1 MLAAVSGDAALMT
14 ATAADDMY
22 LPVAAELGV
31 DRPTAKV
38 AMIAAMYGQTTGH
51 GGTAGRGMR
60 AAYPVAM
67 GYLDT
72 ADRSARAGRDL
83 RTYGGRL
90 VRMSGGADRAAA
102 ESSGARA
109 ARGRYGRNAVIQ
121 GAAAEL
127 FKMWAVTVRARAAAL
142 DARIVLCLHDELLV
156 HVPERPRG
164 AGGRT
169 WSATAWPRPPGA
181 GRRAAG
187 AVHRRHQHRPLL
199 GRRERLSHRQV
210 TRRPAAPGLIPWR
223 ADRTVREGVLTLPR
237 YRRVVVKLSG
247 EALAGAAGTGADPAS
262 LARVADEVLSV
273 HNLGVQVAVV
283 VGGGNYFRGRMA
295 DGWGISRAEA
305 DNIGMLGTVMNALM
319 LRGALTAR
327 TDADVRVMTAV
338 PIHSV
343 AEPFIRLRAVHHLE
357 RGFIVVL
364 AGGIGQPYVTTDYPA
379 VQRSL
384 ELDADALLVAK
395 HGVDGVY
402 DSDPKHNPDA
412 AKYIT
417 LTYEE
422 AIAADIRIMDT
433 SAFVL
438 ANEQGLTMH
447 VFDVAAYGAMRAI
460 CEGDDGIGT
469 KITAK

>member
-1 MLAAVSGDAALMT
+1 M
-14 ATAADDMY
+14 
-22 LPVAAELGV
+22 
-31 DRPTAKV
+31 
-38 AMIAAMYGQTTGH
+38 
-51 GGTAGRGMR
+51 
-60 AAYPVAM
+60 
-67 GYLDT
+67 
-72 ADRSARAGRDL
+72 
-83 RTYGGRL
+83 
-90 VRMSGGADRAAA
+90 
-102 ESSGARA
+102 
-109 ARGRYGRNAVIQ
+109 
-121 GAAAEL
+121 
-127 FKMWAVTVRARAAAL
+127 
-142 DARIVLCLHDELLV
+142 
-156 HVPERPRG
+156 
-164 AGGRT
+164 
-169 WSATAWPRPPGA
+169 
-181 GRRAAG
+181 
-187 AVHRRHQHRPLL
+187 
-199 GRRERLSHRQV
+199 
-210 TRRPAAPGLIPWR
+210 
-223 ADRTVREGVLTLPR
+223 TLPR

-247 EALAGAAGTGADPAS
+247 EALAGDAGTGADPAS

-327 TDADVRVMTAV
+327 TAADIRVMTAV
-338 PIHSV
+338 PMNSI

-379 VQRSL
+379 VQRAL

-412 AKYIT
+412 AKFTT

-422 AIAADIRIMDT
+422 ALAADIRIMDT

-438 ANEQGLTMH
+438 ANEQSLTMH

-460 CEGDDGIGT
+460 CQGDDGIGT

>member
-1 MLAAVSGDAALMT
+1 
-14 ATAADDMY
+14 
-22 LPVAAELGV
+22 
-31 DRPTAKV
+31 
-38 AMIAAMYGQTTGH
+38 
-51 GGTAGRGMR
+51 
-60 AAYPVAM
+60 
-67 GYLDT
+67 
-72 ADRSARAGRDL
+72 
-83 RTYGGRL
+83 
-90 VRMSGGADRAAA
+90 
-102 ESSGARA
+102 
-109 ARGRYGRNAVIQ
+109 
-121 GAAAEL
+121 
-127 FKMWAVTVRARAAAL
+127 
-142 DARIVLCLHDELLV
+142 
-156 HVPERPRG
+156 
-164 AGGRT
+164 
-169 WSATAWPRPPGA
+169 
-181 GRRAAG
+181 
-187 AVHRRHQHRPLL
+187 
-199 GRRERLSHRQV
+199 
-210 TRRPAAPGLIPWR
+210 
-223 ADRTVREGVLTLPR
+223 LTLPR

-327 TDADVRVMTAV
+327 TDVDVRVMTAV

-379 VQRSL
+379 VQRAL

-402 DSDPKHNPDA
+402 DSDPKHNPGA
-412 AKYIT
+412 EKFTT

-422 AIAADIRIMDT
+422 ALAADIRIMDT

-438 ANEQGLTMH
+438 ANEQSLTMH

>member
-1 MLAAVSGDAALMT
+1 
-14 ATAADDMY
+14 
-22 LPVAAELGV
+22 
-31 DRPTAKV
+31 
-38 AMIAAMYGQTTGH
+38 
-51 GGTAGRGMR
+51 
-60 AAYPVAM
+60 
-67 GYLDT
+67 
-72 ADRSARAGRDL
+72 
-83 RTYGGRL
+83 
-90 VRMSGGADRAAA
+90 
-102 ESSGARA
+102 
-109 ARGRYGRNAVIQ
+109 
-121 GAAAEL
+121 
-127 FKMWAVTVRARAAAL
+127 
-142 DARIVLCLHDELLV
+142 
-156 HVPERPRG
+156 
-164 AGGRT
+164 
-169 WSATAWPRPPGA
+169 
-181 GRRAAG
+181 
-187 AVHRRHQHRPLL
+187 
-199 GRRERLSHRQV
+199 
-210 TRRPAAPGLIPWR
+210 
-223 ADRTVREGVLTLPR
+223 
-237 YRRVVVKLSG
+237 VVVKLSG

-273 HNLGVQVAVV
+273 HNLGVEVAVV

-327 TDADVRVMTAV
+327 TDVDVRVMTAV

-379 VQRSL
+379 VQRAL

-412 AKYIT
+412 EKFTT

-422 AIAADIRIMDT
+422 ALAADIRIMDT

-438 ANEQGLTMH
+438 ANEQSLTMH